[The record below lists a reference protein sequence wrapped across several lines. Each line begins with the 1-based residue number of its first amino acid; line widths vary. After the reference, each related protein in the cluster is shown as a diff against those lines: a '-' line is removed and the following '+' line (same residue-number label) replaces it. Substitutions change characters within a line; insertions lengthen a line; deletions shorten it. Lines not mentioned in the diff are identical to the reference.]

1 MATTLCPYRV
11 GNGAMDNIRV
21 VLFAALA
28 FVLLLI
34 WQAWER
40 DYGAVS
46 QNNPA
51 STSAPAAEAK
61 SESPAA
67 PGASPPEV
75 PTVVASQK
83 APQPAAASADIS
95 VRTGTLDVKIS
106 LTGGDIV
113 QALLPDYPVSLN
125 QPDQPFTLLDQSPK
139 LTFIA
144 QGGLVGSPA
153 APNHRD
159 QYVADAMQYTMADGT
174 NELVVPLHWHS
185 ADGINVTKT
194 YVFHRGSHVVDVRYQ
209 IANHSSVPWKGRWYG
224 QLQRVFEKQSHGLG
238 HAYTYTGA
246 AVSSPEK
253 RYEKLPFKKMGEDP
267 LKRDIQDGWAAI
279 LQHYFVAAIIPDT
292 SQTDHYY
299 TKVVGKDRFIIGTMG
314 PEKMV
319 APGASTAMHYRI
331 YAGPKQQDKLAKIA
345 PGLELTVD
353 YGALWFIAKPL
364 FWLLE
369 HIHGLTGNWGWS
381 IILLTMLVKGLFYRL
396 SAASYRS
403 MAKMRAVQPRL
414 AAMKE
419 RYSNDRAKLNQAM
432 MEMYKQE
439 KINPLGGCLPVV
451 IQIPVFLSLY
461 WVLLESVELRQAPFI
476 FWIKDLASPDPY
488 YVLPL
493 LMAITMFVQQKLNP
507 SAIDPMQQKVMQ
519 VLPLVFGVFFAFFQS
534 GLVLYWFVNNLLS
547 IGQQWLITRSI
558 MRDQAKPSGA

>member
-1 MATTLCPYRV
+1 
-11 GNGAMDNIRV
+11 MDNIRV

-28 FVLLLI
+28 FVLLLL
-34 WQAWER
+34 WQAWEH
-40 DYGAVS
+40 DYGVGAQSSAPV
-46 QNNPA
+46 A
-51 STSAPAAEAK
+51 STPAAEAK
-61 SESPAA
+61 PESSSATTTA
-67 PGASPPEV
+67 TIPPEV
-75 PTVVASQK
+75 PTAVASQK
-83 APQPAAASADIS
+83 PTQPAATAANVS
-95 VRTGTLDVKIS
+95 VRTDTLDVKIS
-106 LTGGDIV
+106 LIGGDIV
-113 QALLPDYPVSLN
+113 QALLPDYPVSLKD
-125 QPDQPFTLLDQSPK
+125 PDQPFALLDQSPQ

-153 APNHRD
+153 VPNHRD
-159 QYVADAMQYTMADGT
+159 QYVADAMTYTMANGT
-174 NELVVPLHWHS
+174 SELAVPLHWHS
-185 ADGINVTKT
+185 ADGIEVTKT
-194 YVFHRGSHVVDVRYQ
+194 YEFHRGSHVVDVRYQ
-209 IANHSSVPWKGRWYG
+209 ITNHSSVPWKGRWYG

-253 RYEKLPFKKMGEDP
+253 RYEKLPFDKMSEDP
-267 LKRDIQDGWAAI
+267 LKRDIHDGWAAI
-279 LQHYFVAAIIPDT
+279 LQHYFVAAIIPDAG
-292 SQTDHYY
+292 QTDHYY

-314 PEKMV
+314 PEQAV
-319 APGASTAMHYRI
+319 EPGTTAAMHYRI

-558 MRDQAKPSGA
+558 MRDQAKQSGA